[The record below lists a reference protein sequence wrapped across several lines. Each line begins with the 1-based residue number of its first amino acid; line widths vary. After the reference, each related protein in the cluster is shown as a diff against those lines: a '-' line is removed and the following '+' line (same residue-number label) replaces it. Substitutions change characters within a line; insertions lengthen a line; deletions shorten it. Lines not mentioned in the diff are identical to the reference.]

1 MRHGKRPPSAQAGQ
15 RPRNPRRLASPTAS
29 PRGGPAPLQ
38 PVPSL
43 SRKECAGTAISG
55 NTRGRHPERGAGVS
69 CAEPR
74 PPGPRAGGRSRLP
87 GTAGAPSLCA
97 QPCTS
102 EHAIPGP
109 WASPPLA
116 SLRGSQDG
124 RRVRGGGDGGRSLAP
139 SRWWD
144 HVRGGTRESGGLA
157 PLPAWPPRP
166 LRPEA
171 GPSPSGPQFLQ
182 AGRAVL
188 PDRPERPAS
197 LCDGAFRK
205 GRWGP
210 GFPGSAQGRGR

>member
-1 MRHGKRPPSAQAGQ
+1 MGRLRSSLRLRSAERNVQAQ
-15 RPRNPRRLASPTAS
+15 
-29 PRGGPAPLQ
+29 
-38 PVPSL
+38 PSL
-43 SRKECAGTAISG
+43 ETPGVGTPSEGPGSAARSRGPQAPGRVGAAGSL
-55 NTRGRHPERGAGVS
+55 EQ
-69 CAEPR
+69 
-74 PPGPRAGGRSRLP
+74 PGP
-87 GTAGAPSLCA
+87 PSLCA